1 MQKVKLLGNRMREYE
16 KKHPFLIIFWSV
28 LCTCIIIAGV
38 MGIRHMRTVQ
48 KYADASVVKFSDK
61 EFEKEMQKLFQKEEI
76 YNSDLE
82 SLSTLEISD
91 NDQLSDISALEK
103 CKNLKSVS
111 ITNCDVSD
119 ISVIGTLNQIE
130 SIDFSGN
137 NLKSLD
143 GLENA
148 RTLKEVTLKSNRI
161 DSMDQLYNLPELQK
175 LVISVSYTHLTLPT
189 KLEV

>member
-1 MQKVKLLGNRMREYE
+1 MQMHPLLN
-16 KKHPFLIIFWSV
+16 
-28 LCTCIIIAGV
+28 
-38 MGIRHMRTVQ
+38 
-48 KYADASVVKFSDK
+48 FSDK

-76 YNSDLE
+76 YNSDLRN
-82 SLSTLEISD
+82 LTYIRNFRIMTNFQTL
-91 NDQLSDISALEK
+91 ALEK

-143 GLENA
+143 GLESA
-148 RTLKEVTLKSNRI
+148 KTLKEVTLKSNRI
-161 DSMDQLYNLPELQK
+161 DSMDQLYKPSRITE
-175 LVISVSYTHLTLPT
+175 ISNI
-189 KLEV
+189 